1 MLICCL
7 PAADVHDKCNGG
19 RRGGDGL
26 TRTSSPRLRHDTDGS
41 ASAAQTSSQLLQDAD
56 GSASAAA
63 AGGTAET
70 TKRRRGP
77 VVLYDHG
84 YVASPNYP
92 TNYFN
97 SALHPSW
104 VFALLE
110 GVKGWNV

>member
-26 TRTSSPRLRHDTDGS
+26 TRTSSPRLRHDT
-41 ASAAQTSSQLLQDAD
+41 D

-110 GVKGWNV
+110 GG